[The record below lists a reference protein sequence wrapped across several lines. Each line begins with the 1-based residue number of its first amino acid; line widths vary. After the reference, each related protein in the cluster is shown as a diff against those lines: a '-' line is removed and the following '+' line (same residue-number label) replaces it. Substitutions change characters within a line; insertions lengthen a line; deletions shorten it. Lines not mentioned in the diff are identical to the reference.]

1 MKAPL
6 SWILACMAAL
16 IAVGVTLIV
25 LSLGVA
31 AVLPRGH
38 RAADRLRAFAAQVPS
53 FVLGGIAHVNFL
65 IFGGIAVV
73 VLFVV
78 LFS

>member
-6 SWILACMAAL
+6 SWILTCVAAL
-16 IAVGVTLIV
+16 IAVGLTLIV
-25 LSLGVA
+25 VSLGVA

-38 RAADRLRAFAAQVPS
+38 RAADRLRAFAAQVPLAM
-53 FVLGGIAHVNFL
+53 LGGIAHVNFL
-65 IFGGIAVV
+65 FFGGIAVV
-73 VLFVV
+73 VLCVV

>member
-1 MKAPL
+1 
-6 SWILACMAAL
+6 MAAM

-25 LSLGVA
+25 VSLGVA

-53 FVLGGIAHVNFL
+53 FVLGGIGQVNFL